1 MNIIKLIF
9 CEAKCFIAF
18 IPNKNNNN
26 LFDTNAINIKHKLIK
41 KFRPYKSNN
50 DLFWIDFF
58 TLLFD
63 KINKIDL
70 LDVTFT
76 KNFFNIICV

>member
-1 MNIIKLIF
+1 MNIIKLIID
-9 CEAKCFIAF
+9 ETKCFIAF